1 MKFETFIGDGSLR
14 GPKEGQKMSERT
26 VITIE
31 RQYGSGGRDVGHKLA
46 EMMGCKCY
54 DQDLIVM
61 AAKKS
66 GISEEALAHAD
77 EQASSSLLYT
87 LAMGASAMVYANT
100 TPMAVPI
107 NDALFIAQSEIIKE
121 LSERENCVIV
131 GRCADYILSSH
142 KRKIRI
148 FVQGSPENKI
158 KRITERA
165 GVSESEA
172 KSRIQKKDK
181 KRASYYNYYT
191 GAKWGKPENY
201 DLVVSTDDIGI
212 DGAAKIIYEFAKARG
227 LID

>member
-1 MKFETFIGDGSLR
+1 
-14 GPKEGQKMSERT
+14 MSEKL

-46 EMMGCKCY
+46 EMLGCKCY

-66 GISEEALAHAD
+66 GISEDALRQAD

-87 LAMGASAMVYANT
+87 LAMGASLIYTNT

-121 LSERENCVIV
+121 LSEKENCVIV
-131 GRCADYILSSH
+131 GRCADYVLDEH
-142 KRKIRI
+142 AKKIKV
-148 FVQGSPENKI
+148 FVQGDMPDKI
-158 KRITERA
+158 KRIMDRA
-165 GVSESEA
+165 EISESAA
-172 KSRIQKKDK
+172 KDRINKKDK

-191 GAKWGKPENY
+191 GKKWGKADNY
-201 DLVVSTDDIGI
+201 NLIVSTSKIGI
-212 DGAAKIIYEFAKARG
+212 DGAAKIIYEYAKTLG
-227 LID
+227 YVE